1 MRKHIVQEEIKN
13 LFNKKTFKKAKNHK
27 SAFMDITSEHEEEI
41 RGERKIIPENG
52 KLTRMKKP
60 VCATGYARM
69 AQWMTAST
77 FGQYFMFCGK
87 Y

>member
-1 MRKHIVQEEIKN
+1 MRKHIVREGIKN
-13 LFNKKTFKKAKNHK
+13 LFNKKTLEKAKSHK
-27 SAFMDITSEHEEEI
+27 SAFMDITSEQEEEI
-41 RGERKIIPENG
+41 RGEKKIITENG

-69 AQWMTAST
+69 AQWRTAST
-77 FGQYFMFCGK
+77 FGKYLIFCGK